1 MKSHE
6 LYPAVTMHWN
16 DFMAPHVH
24 MCFQRVTYET
34 KRPTHDLRMMAD
46 VEGGVVKPGKEVEWK
61 EQIIVPALPQSSLA
75 GCDLIKIEYYV
86 KVRLITSSRLLDN
99 CLIDTMSVCG
109 MGCLPLHTNKLGRMS
124 MRFRS
129 EFMETLDLF
138 PGEHLRSGSVQSSQ
152 VSPHQ
157 PSSSMSLLYSLD
169 SLIWRVVQIVSAIKS
184 RSLE

>member
-99 CLIDTMSVCG
+99 CLIDTMSECG

-138 PGEHLRSGSVQSSQ
+138 PGEHLRSGTNVDWGVALSSP
-152 VSPHQ
+152 VKFLHTN
-157 PSSSMSLLYSLD
+157 LLHPCPCFIHWIHWFGGLS
-169 SLIWRVVQIVSAIKS
+169 K
-184 RSLE
+184 